1 MKHSVPIAYL
11 FSIKFVSSKMKK
23 LTSINNKERYTMK
36 STLKKLLPFAVV
48 GVISGATTVGGL
60 QYLNHDSDSADQS
73 YFTKSSN
80 VSFAGMNSAAVGDD
94 FVKAAKTTVP
104 AVVTIKN
111 YQSRTTSRASEQDMF
126 DFFFGDPFGGR
137 GQQRQKQQVPDN
149 MPSGM
154 GSGVIISPDGYI
166 ISNNHVVAGAN
177 KLEVVLSNKKSYI
190 ATLVGTDPNTD
201 ISLLKIEEKGLP
213 YLNFANSDNIE
224 VGQWVL
230 AVGNPLGLNSTVTA
244 GIVSAK
250 GRGIGILSSQGKAA
264 NPIESFIQ
272 TDAAIN
278 PGNSGGALVNTN
290 GDLIGIN
297 SAIQSTTGYYQGYG
311 FAVPANLA
319 RKIVEDIKK
328 FGIVQRGFLGV
339 TSLDLSDD
347 QLVAAYNKD
356 KKTNYKSGSGVL
368 VTGFG
373 ESSGAEDAGLKV
385 GDIITQIDTTPITD
399 FADLSIAIGS
409 KRPGDKVT
417 VTYQRNGKPSTTT
430 VTLRDQK
437 GGTST
442 RTKADLSVT
451 EKIGADFQSI
461 DDKTKAYYGLNS
473 GVIAKNVVE
482 GGEMAKA
489 GVVDGYIITEING
502 KPVNSQKD
510 VENILNKFNGTA
522 QIKYMDDYGR
532 GYQRGF
538 KMP

>member
-1 MKHSVPIAYL
+1 
-11 FSIKFVSSKMKK
+11 
-23 LTSINNKERYTMK
+23 MK
-36 STLKKLLPFAVV
+36 STLKKLLPLAVV
-48 GVISGATTVGGL
+48 GVISGATTFGTI
-60 QYLNHDSDSADQS
+60 QYFGHNSNSEDQS
-73 YFTKSSN
+73 YFTKSAN
-80 VSFAGMNSAAVGDD
+80 TSFVGMNTGSVGDD

-111 YQSRTTSRASEQDMF
+111 YQSRTSSSRASEQDLF
-126 DFFFGDPFGGR
+126 DFFFGDPFGGKGGQG
-137 GQQRQKQQVPDN
+137 GQQPRQKQQVPDN

-190 ATLVGTDPNTD
+190 ATLIGTDPNTD

-224 VGQWVL
+224 VGQWAL

-244 GIVSAK
+244 GIISAK
-250 GRGIGILSSQGKAA
+250 GRGIGILSSQGKAT

-290 GDLIGIN
+290 GELIGIN

-319 RKIVEDIKK
+319 RKIIEDIKK

-347 QLVAAYNKD
+347 QQVAMYNKQ
-356 KKTNYKSGSGVL
+356 KKTALKVGSGVYI
-368 VTGFG
+368 TGFG
-373 ESSGAEDAGLKV
+373 DKSGAEEAGLKS
-385 GDIITQIDTTPITD
+385 GDIITKIDNSAVTD

-409 KRPGDKVT
+409 KRPGDKVQ
-417 VTYQRNGKPSTTT
+417 VTYQRNGKESATT

-451 EKIGADFQSI
+451 EKIGADF
-461 DDKTKAYYGLNS
+461 DPLNEAFKTNYGLTS
-473 GVIAKNVVE
+473 GVIAKNVSE
-482 GGEMAKA
+482 GSEIAKI
-489 GVVDGYIITEING
+489 GVVDNYIVVEINS

-510 VENILNKFNGTA
+510 VERILDKYQGNVQVKFV
-522 QIKYMDDYGR
+522 DEYGR
-532 GYQRGF
+532 MYTKGF

>member
-1 MKHSVPIAYL
+1 
-11 FSIKFVSSKMKK
+11 
-23 LTSINNKERYTMK
+23 MK

-48 GVISGATTVGGL
+48 GVMSGATTVGAL
-60 QYLNHDSDSADQS
+60 QYFNHDSNNGDQS
-73 YFTKSSN
+73 YFTKSASN
-80 VSFAGMNSAAVGDD
+80 VSFAGMNSGAVGED

-111 YQSRTTSRASEQDMF
+111 YQSRSTSRASEQDLF
-126 DFFFGDPFGGR
+126 DFFFGPQSGGR
-137 GQQRQKQQVPDN
+137 GQQKQQQQTPDN

-190 ATLVGTDPNTD
+190 ATLIGTDPNTD

-213 YLNFANSDNIE
+213 YLNFANSDNID

-319 RKIVEDIKK
+319 RKIVEDIKN

-339 TSLDLSDD
+339 TTIDLSND

-356 KKTNYKSGSGVL
+356 QKTNIKAGSGMY

-373 ESSGAEDAGLKV
+373 ENSGAEDAGIKK
-385 GDIITQIDTTPITD
+385 GDIITKIDTYAITD
-399 FADLSIAIGS
+399 FADLSAAIGS
-409 KRPGDKVT
+409 KRPGDKVQ
-417 VTYQRNGKPSTTT
+417 VTYLRNGKESIATA
-430 VTLRDQK
+430 TLRDQK

-451 EKIGADFQSI
+451 EKIGAEFKPLDERF
-461 DDKTKAYYGLNS
+461 KTDYGLNS
-473 GVIAKNVVE
+473 GVIANNVTE
-482 GGEMAKA
+482 GGEIAKV
-489 GVVDGYIITEING
+489 GIVDNYIVIEING

-510 VENILNKFNGTA
+510 VEKILDKYSGNVQVKFVDAYG
-522 QIKYMDDYGR
+522 QIYT
-532 GYQRGF
+532 RGF

>member
-1 MKHSVPIAYL
+1 MKNT
-11 FSIKFVSSKMKK
+11 FKKF
-23 LTSINNKERYTMK
+23 
-36 STLKKLLPFAVV
+36 LPFAFV
-48 GVISGATTVGGL
+48 GVLSGATTIGVQHFL
-60 QYLNHDSDSADQS
+60 SDDSGTDTAS
-73 YFTKSSN
+73 YFTKTANN
-80 VSFAGMNSAAVGDD
+80 VSFAGMNTAAVGDD
-94 FVKAAKTTVP
+94 FVQASKLTVP

-111 YQSRTTSRASEQDMF
+111 YGTNSRGNRASEADIF
-126 DFFFGDPFGGR
+126 EYFFGPQR
-137 GQQRQKQQVPDN
+137 GQQRDQGQQQMPEN

-213 YLNFANSDNIE
+213 FLNFANSDNVE

-244 GIVSAK
+244 GIISAK
-250 GRGIGILSSQGKAA
+250 GRGIGILASQGKAA

-278 PGNSGGALVNTN
+278 PGNSGGALVNVN

-297 SAIQSTTGYYQGYG
+297 SAISSTNGYYQGYG

-339 TSLDLSDD
+339 QSVDLSDEQ
-347 QLVAAYNKD
+347 QLRRYNSNS
-356 KKTNYKSGSGVL
+356 KTNLKPGQGIY

-373 ESSGAEDAGLKV
+373 TKSGAEEAGIRV
-385 GDIITQIDTTPITD
+385 GDIITKIDNVAITD
-399 FADLSIAIGS
+399 FADLSISIGS
-409 KRPGDKVT
+409 RRPGDRVQ
-417 VTYQRNGKPSTTT
+417 VTYLRNGKEYVTS
-430 VTLRDQK
+430 VTLKDQN
-437 GGTST
+437 GGTSS
-442 RTKADLSVT
+442 RSKADLTVS
-451 EKIGADFQSI
+451 EKIGAEFEPLSERF
-461 DDKTKAYYGLNS
+461 KTEYGLNS
-473 GVIAKNVVE
+473 GVVTKNVQE
-482 GGEMAKA
+482 GSEMAKI
-489 GVVDGYIITEING
+489 GVVDDYIIIEING
-502 KPVNSQKD
+502 KPVNSQKE
-510 VENILNKFNGTA
+510 VENILNRFKGNVSVRFLDN
-522 QIKYMDDYGR
+522 YGR
-532 GYQRGF
+532 MYTKGF

>member
-1 MKHSVPIAYL
+1 
-11 FSIKFVSSKMKK
+11 
-23 LTSINNKERYTMK
+23 MK

-48 GVISGATTVGGL
+48 GVMSGATTVGTL
-60 QYLNHDSDSADQS
+60 QYFNHDANSTDQS
-73 YFTKSSN
+73 YFTKSAAN
-80 VSFAGMNSAAVGDD
+80 VNFAGMNSSAVGDD

-111 YQSRTTSRASEQDMF
+111 YQSRTTSRASEQDLF

-137 GQQRQKQQVPDN
+137 GQQRQRQQQQAPDN

-190 ATLVGTDPNTD
+190 ATLIGTDPNTD

-244 GIVSAK
+244 GIISAK
-250 GRGIGILSSQGKAA
+250 GRGIGILRNEGKAA

-347 QLVAAYNKD
+347 QLVAAYNKQ
-356 KKTNYKSGSGVL
+356 KKTNIKAGSGIL

-373 ESSGAEDAGLKV
+373 EKSGAEDAGLKT
-385 GDIITQIDTTPITD
+385 GDIITNIDNTPITD
-399 FADLSIAIGS
+399 FADLSMSIGS
-409 KRPGDKVT
+409 KRPGDKVV
-417 VTYQRNGKPSTTT
+417 VTYLRNGKSATTT
-430 VTLRDQK
+430 VTLKDQK

-451 EKIGADFQSI
+451 EKIGAEFEPLNDRI
-461 DDKTKAYYGLNS
+461 KTNYGLSS
-473 GVIAKNVVE
+473 GVTAKNVAE
-482 GGEMAKA
+482 GGEIAKI
-489 GVVDGYIITEING
+489 GIVDDYIIMEING

-510 VENILNKFNGTA
+510 VDKILDKYSGNVSVKFVDNYG
-522 QIKYMDDYGR
+522 QIYT
-532 GYQRGF
+532 RGF

>member
-1 MKHSVPIAYL
+1 
-11 FSIKFVSSKMKK
+11 
-23 LTSINNKERYTMK
+23 
-36 STLKKLLPFAVV
+36 
-48 GVISGATTVGGL
+48 
-60 QYLNHDSDSADQS
+60 
-73 YFTKSSN
+73 
-80 VSFAGMNSAAVGDD
+80 MNTAAVGDD

-111 YQSRTTSRASEQDMF
+111 YQSRTSSNRASEQDLF

-137 GQQRQKQQVPDN
+137 GGQPRQKQQQQVPDN

-190 ATLVGTDPNTD
+190 ATLIGTDPNTD

-224 VGQWVL
+224 VGQWAL

-244 GIVSAK
+244 GIISAK
-250 GRGIGILSSQGKAA
+250 GRGIGILGGQGKAA

-290 GDLIGIN
+290 GELIGIN

-339 TSLDLSDD
+339 QSLDLSDD
-347 QLVAAYNKD
+347 MQVQAYNKQ
-356 KKTNYKSGSGVL
+356 KKTNIKSGSGVY

-373 ESSGAEDAGLKV
+373 DSSGAEDAGLKI
-385 GDIITQIDTTPITD
+385 GDVITKIDNSAVTD

-409 KRPGDKVT
+409 KRPGDKVQ
-417 VTYQRNGKPSTTT
+417 VVYLRNGKENTTT
-430 VTLRDQK
+430 VTLKDQK
-437 GGTST
+437 GGTTT

-473 GVIAKNVVE
+473 GAVAKNVIE
-482 GGEMAKA
+482 GSEMAKA
-489 GVVDGYIITEING
+489 GIVDGYIITEING

-510 VENILNKFNGTA
+510 VENLLSKFSGTV

>member
-1 MKHSVPIAYL
+1 
-11 FSIKFVSSKMKK
+11 
-23 LTSINNKERYTMK
+23 MK
-36 STLKKLLPFAVV
+36 STFKKLLPFAVV
-48 GVISGATTVGGL
+48 GVISGATTVGVQ
-60 QYLNHDSDSADQS
+60 QYMGQDSNTVDQS
-73 YFTKSSN
+73 YFTSSKN
-80 VSFAGMNSAAVGDD
+80 ASFVGMNTATVGDD

-111 YQSRTTSRASEQDMF
+111 YQTRSSSRASEQDLF
-126 DFFFGDPFGGR
+126 DYFFGDPFGGR
-137 GQQRQKQQVPDN
+137 GQQRQKQQQQQAPDN

-213 YLNFANSDNIE
+213 FLNFANSDNID

-244 GIVSAK
+244 GIISAK
-250 GRGIGILSSQGKAA
+250 GRGIGILQGQGKAS

-278 PGNSGGALVNTN
+278 PGNSGGALVNVN

-297 SAIQSTTGYYQGYG
+297 SAISSTTGYYQGYG

-319 RKIVEDIKK
+319 RKVVEDIKK

-339 TSLDLSDD
+339 TSLDLSND
-347 QLVAAYNKD
+347 QQVAFYNRD
-356 KKTNYKSGSGVL
+356 KKTNIKVGSGVY
-368 VTGFG
+368 VTGF
-373 ESSGAEDAGLKV
+373 SKDSGAEDAGLKL
-385 GDIITQIDTTPITD
+385 GDVITKVDQVAITD
-399 FADLSIAIGS
+399 FADLSISIGS
-409 KRPGDKVT
+409 KRPGDKVQ
-417 VTYQRNGKPSTTT
+417 VTYLRNGKETTTT
-430 VTLRDQK
+430 VTLKDQN
-437 GGTST
+437 GGTSS
-442 RTKADLSVT
+442 RSKADLSVT
-451 EKIGADFQSI
+451 EKIGAEFEPLNDRF
-461 DDKTKAYYGLNS
+461 KTEYGLNS
-473 GVIAKNVVE
+473 GVVTKNVSE
-482 GGEMAKA
+482 GGEMAKI
-489 GVVDGYIITEING
+489 GIVDDYIIIEING

-510 VENILNKFNGTA
+510 VEKILDKYQGNVQVKFVDN
-522 QIKYMDDYGR
+522 YGR
-532 GYQRGF
+532 IYTKGF

>member
-1 MKHSVPIAYL
+1 
-11 FSIKFVSSKMKK
+11 
-23 LTSINNKERYTMK
+23 MK

-48 GVISGATTVGGL
+48 GVISGATTVGVQ
-60 QYLNHDSDSADQS
+60 QYLGHDSNNTDQS
-73 YFTKSSN
+73 YFTSSKN
-80 VSFAGMNSAAVGDD
+80 ASFVGMNTAAVGDD

-111 YQSRTTSRASEQDMF
+111 YQSRSTSRASEQDLF
-126 DFFFGDPFGGR
+126 DYFFGDPFGGR
-137 GQQRQKQQVPDN
+137 GQQRQKQQQQQAPDN

-154 GSGVIISPDGYI
+154 GSGVIISADGYI

-213 YLNFANSDNIE
+213 FLNFANSDNID

-244 GIVSAK
+244 GIISAK
-250 GRGIGILSSQGKAA
+250 GRGIGILGGQGKAT

-278 PGNSGGALVNTN
+278 PGNSGGALVNVN

-297 SAIQSTTGYYQGYG
+297 SAISSTTGYYQGYG

-319 RKIVEDIKK
+319 RKVVEDIKK

-339 TSLDLSDD
+339 SSLDLSND
-347 QLVAAYNKD
+347 QQVALYNRD
-356 KKTNYKSGSGVL
+356 KKSNIKVGSGVF
-368 VTGFG
+368 VTGF
-373 ESSGAEDAGLKV
+373 SKDSGAEEAGLKA
-385 GDIITQIDTTPITD
+385 GDIITKVDATPITD
-399 FADLSIAIGS
+399 FADLSVSVGS
-409 KRPGDKVT
+409 KRPGDKVQL
-417 VTYQRNGKPSTTT
+417 TYLRNGKEITTT
-430 VTLRDQK
+430 VTLKDQN
-437 GGTST
+437 GGTSS
-442 RTKADLSVT
+442 RSKADLSVT
-451 EKIGADFQSI
+451 EKIGAEFEPLNERF
-461 DDKTKAYYGLNS
+461 KTEYGLNS
-473 GVIAKNVVE
+473 GVVTKNVSE
-482 GGEMAKA
+482 GSEMAKI
-489 GVVDGYIITEING
+489 GIVDEYIIIEING

-510 VENILNKFNGTA
+510 VEKILDKYQGNVQVKFVDNF
-522 QIKYMDDYGR
+522 GR
-532 GYQRGF
+532 IYTKGF

>member
-1 MKHSVPIAYL
+1 
-11 FSIKFVSSKMKK
+11 
-23 LTSINNKERYTMK
+23 MK

-48 GVISGATTVGGL
+48 GVISGATTVGTI
-60 QYLNHDSDSADQS
+60 QYFGHTSNNGDQS
-73 YFTKSSN
+73 YFSSSKN
-80 VSFAGMNSAAVGDD
+80 VSFAGMNTAAVGDD

-111 YQSRTTSRASEQDMF
+111 YQNRTSSRASDQDLF
-126 DFFFGDPFGGR
+126 DFFFGDPMGGGR
-137 GQQRQKQQVPDN
+137 GQQKQKQQAPDN
-149 MPSGM
+149 MPSGL

-190 ATLVGTDPNTD
+190 ATLVGSDPNTD

-250 GRGIGILSSQGKAA
+250 GRGIGILGGQGKAT

-278 PGNSGGALVNTN
+278 PGNSGGALVNVN

-297 SAIQSTTGYYQGYG
+297 SAIQSTNGYYQGYG
-311 FAVPANLA
+311 FAIPANLA

-339 TSLDLSDD
+339 SSLDLSDD
-347 QLVAAYNKD
+347 QQVALYNRD
-356 KKTNYKSGSGVL
+356 KKTNLKTGSGIY
-368 VTGFG
+368 VTNVADN
-373 ESSGAEDAGLKV
+373 SGAENAGLKAA
-385 GDIITQIDTTPITD
+385 DIITKIDGTSITD
-399 FADLSIAIGS
+399 FADLSMAVGS
-409 KRPGDKVT
+409 KRPGDKVQ
-417 VTYQRNGKPSTTT
+417 VTYSRNGKESTTT
-430 VTLRDQK
+430 VTLKDQK

-451 EKIGADFQSI
+451 EKIGADFEPLS
-461 DDKTKAYYGLNS
+461 DAFKTNYGLTS
-473 GVIAKNVVE
+473 GVIAKNVSE
-482 GGEMAKA
+482 GSEMAKI
-489 GVVDGYIITEING
+489 GIVDNYIIVEING

-510 VENILNKFNGTA
+510 VEKILDKYQGNVQVKFV
-522 QIKYMDDYGR
+522 DDYGR
-532 GYQRGF
+532 IYTKGF

>member
-1 MKHSVPIAYL
+1 
-11 FSIKFVSSKMKK
+11 
-23 LTSINNKERYTMK
+23 MK
-36 STLKKLLPFAVV
+36 STFKKLLPFAFV
-48 GVISGATTVGGL
+48 GILSGATTVGVQ
-60 QYLNHDSDSADQS
+60 QYLGHDSNNGDQS
-73 YFTKSSN
+73 YFTKSTN
-80 VSFAGMNSAAVGDD
+80 ASFVGMNTATVGDD
-94 FVKAAKTTVP
+94 FVKASKTTVP

-111 YQSRTTSRASEQDMF
+111 YQNRASSRASDQDLF
-126 DFFFGDPFGGR
+126 DFFFGDPFGGK
-137 GQQRQKQQVPDN
+137 GQQRQKQQQQQAPDN
-149 MPSGM
+149 IPSGL

-213 YLNFANSDNIE
+213 FLNFANSDNVE

-244 GIVSAK
+244 GIISAK
-250 GRGIGILSSQGKAA
+250 GRGIGILSGQGKAT

-278 PGNSGGALVNTN
+278 PGNSGGALVNVN

-297 SAIQSTTGYYQGYG
+297 SAISSTNGYYQGYG

-319 RKIVEDIKK
+319 RKIIEDIKK

-339 TSLDLSDD
+339 NSLDLSND
-347 QLVAAYNKD
+347 QQVAYYNKE
-356 KKTNYKSGSGVL
+356 KKTNLKTGSGVYI
-368 VTGFG
+368 TGLPDN
-373 ESSGAEDAGLKV
+373 SGAQDAGMKV
-385 GDIITQIDTTPITD
+385 GDIITKIDGANITD

-409 KRPGDKVT
+409 KRPGDKVQ
-417 VTYQRNGKPSTTT
+417 VTYSRNGKENLTT
-430 VTLRDQK
+430 VTLKDQK

-451 EKIGADFQSI
+451 EKIGAEFQSL
-461 DDKTKAYYGLNS
+461 DDRTKAYYGLTS
-473 GVIAKNVVE
+473 GIVAKNVIE
-482 GGEMAKA
+482 GSEMAKA
-489 GVVDGYIITEING
+489 GIVDNYIITDING

-510 VENILNKFNGTA
+510 VESILNKFSGTV

-532 GYQRGF
+532 NYTRGF

>member
-1 MKHSVPIAYL
+1 
-11 FSIKFVSSKMKK
+11 
-23 LTSINNKERYTMK
+23 MK

-48 GVISGATTVGGL
+48 GVISGATTVGTL
-60 QYLNHDSDSADQS
+60 QYFNHDSANGDES
-73 YFTKSSN
+73 YFTKSAPN
-80 VSFAGMNSAAVGDD
+80 VSFAGMNTAAVGDD

-111 YQSRTTSRASEQDMF
+111 YQSRSTSRASEQDLF
-126 DFFFGDPFGGR
+126 DFFFGDPLGGR
-137 GQQRQKQQVPDN
+137 GQQRQKQQMPDN

-244 GIVSAK
+244 GIISAK
-250 GRGIGILSSQGKAA
+250 GRGIGILGSQGKAA

-278 PGNSGGALVNTN
+278 PGNSGGALVNTI
-290 GDLIGIN
+290 GELIGIN

-311 FAVPANLA
+311 FAVPSNLA

-339 TSLDLSDD
+339 TSLDLSNDM
-347 QLVAAYNKD
+347 QVAGYNKQN
-356 KKTNYKSGSGVL
+356 KTNIKAGSGVY

-373 ESSGAEDAGLKV
+373 DNSGAEDAGIRT
-385 GDIITQIDTTPITD
+385 GDVITKIDNTAVTD

-409 KRPGDKVT
+409 KRPGDKVM
-417 VTYQRNGKPSTTT
+417 VTYLRNGKEATAT

-437 GGTST
+437 GGTSA

-451 EKIGADFQSI
+451 EKIGAEFKPLDERF
-461 DDKTKAYYGLNS
+461 KTDYGLNS
-473 GVIAKNVVE
+473 GVIATNVTE
-482 GGEMAKA
+482 GSEIAKI
-489 GVVDGYIITEING
+489 GIVDNYIVIEING

-510 VENILNKFNGTA
+510 VEKILDKYSGNVSVKFVDAYG
-522 QIKYMDDYGR
+522 QIYT
-532 GYQRGF
+532 RGF

>member
-1 MKHSVPIAYL
+1 
-11 FSIKFVSSKMKK
+11 
-23 LTSINNKERYTMK
+23 MK

-48 GVISGATTVGGL
+48 GVISGATTVGVQ
-60 QYLNHDSDSADQS
+60 QYLGHDSNNTDQS
-73 YFTKSSN
+73 YFTSSKN
-80 VSFAGMNSAAVGDD
+80 ASFVGMNTGAVGDD

-111 YQSRTTSRASEQDMF
+111 YQSRSTSRASEQDLF
-126 DFFFGDPFGGR
+126 DYFFGDPFGGR
-137 GQQRQKQQVPDN
+137 GQQRQKQQQQQQAPDN

-154 GSGVIISPDGYI
+154 GSGVIISADGYI

-213 YLNFANSDNIE
+213 FLNFANSDNID

-244 GIVSAK
+244 GIISAK
-250 GRGIGILSSQGKAA
+250 GRGIGILGGQGKAT

-278 PGNSGGALVNTN
+278 PGNSGGALVNVN

-297 SAIQSTTGYYQGYG
+297 SAISSTTGYYQGYG

-319 RKIVEDIKK
+319 RKVVEDIKK

-339 TSLDLSDD
+339 SSLDLSND
-347 QLVAAYNKD
+347 QQVALYNRD
-356 KKTNYKSGSGVL
+356 KKANVKAGSGVYI
-368 VTGFG
+368 TGF
-373 ESSGAEDAGLKV
+373 SKDSGAEDAGLKT
-385 GDIITQIDTTPITD
+385 GDIITKVDATPITD
-399 FADLSIAIGS
+399 FADLSVSVGS
-409 KRPGDKVT
+409 KRPGDKVQL
-417 VTYQRNGKPSTTT
+417 TYLRNGKETTTT
-430 VTLRDQK
+430 VTLKDQN
-437 GGTST
+437 GGTAS
-442 RTKADLSVT
+442 RSKADLSVT
-451 EKIGADFQSI
+451 EKIGAEFEPLNERF
-461 DDKTKAYYGLNS
+461 KTEYGLNS
-473 GVIAKNVVE
+473 GVVSKNVSE
-482 GGEMAKA
+482 GSEMAKI
-489 GVVDGYIITEING
+489 GVVDDYIIIEING

-510 VENILNKFNGTA
+510 VEKILDKYQGNVQVKFVDNF
-522 QIKYMDDYGR
+522 GR
-532 GYQRGF
+532 IYTKGF

>member
-1 MKHSVPIAYL
+1 
-11 FSIKFVSSKMKK
+11 
-23 LTSINNKERYTMK
+23 MK

-48 GVISGATTVGGL
+48 GVISGATTVGTL
-60 QYLNHDSDSADQS
+60 QYFNHDSNSPDQS
-73 YFTKSSN
+73 YFTKSAPN

-111 YQSRTTSRASEQDMF
+111 YQSRSGNRASEQDLF

-137 GQQRQKQQVPDN
+137 GQQRQRQQQQAPDN

-311 FAVPANLA
+311 FAVPSNLA
-319 RKIVEDIKK
+319 RKIIEDIKK

-339 TSLDLSDD
+339 QSLDLSNDM
-347 QLVAAYNKD
+347 QVAAYNRE
-356 KKTNYKSGSGVL
+356 KKTNIKAGSGVY

-373 ESSGAEDAGLKV
+373 DNSGAEDAGLKS
-385 GDIITQIDTTPITD
+385 GDIITKIDNTAVTD
-399 FADLSIAIGS
+399 FADLSVAIGS
-409 KRPGDKVT
+409 KRPGDKVA
-417 VTYQRNGKPSTTT
+417 VTYLRNGKENTAT

-451 EKIGADFQSI
+451 EKIGAEFEPLSDRI
-461 DDKTKAYYGLNS
+461 KTNFGLSS
-473 GVIAKNVVE
+473 GVTAKNVSE
-482 GGEMAKA
+482 GGEIAKI
-489 GVVDGYIITEING
+489 GIVDEYIIMEING

-510 VENILNKFNGTA
+510 VEKILDKYSGNVSVKFVDGYG
-522 QIKYMDDYGR
+522 QIYT
-532 GYQRGF
+532 RGF

>member
-1 MKHSVPIAYL
+1 
-11 FSIKFVSSKMKK
+11 
-23 LTSINNKERYTMK
+23 MK
-36 STLKKLLPFAVV
+36 STFKKLLPFAVV
-48 GVISGATTVGGL
+48 GVLSGATTVGVQ
-60 QYLNHDSDSADQS
+60 QYLSSGSGSSDHS
-73 YFTKSSN
+73 YFTKSTDA
-80 VSFAGMNSAAVGDD
+80 SFVGLNTARVGDD
-94 FVKAAKTTVP
+94 FVQSAKTTVP

-111 YQSRTTSRASEQDMF
+111 YQNRSSSRASEQDLF
-126 DFFFGDPFGGR
+126 DFFFGPQNGR
-137 GQQRQKQQVPDN
+137 GQQRQQQQQIPDN
-149 MPSGM
+149 MPSGL

-213 YLNFANSDNIE
+213 YLNFANSDNVE

-244 GIVSAK
+244 GIISAK
-250 GRGIGILSSQGKAA
+250 GRGIGILGGQGKAT

-278 PGNSGGALVNTN
+278 QGNSGGALVNVN

-297 SAIQSTTGYYQGYG
+297 SAIASPTGYYSGYG
-311 FAVPANLA
+311 FAVPSNLA

-328 FGIVQRGFLGV
+328 FGIVQRGFLGI
-339 TSLDLSDD
+339 TTLDLSND
-347 QLVAAYNKD
+347 QQVSVYNKTE
-356 KKTNYKSGSGVL
+356 KTNLKAGSGMY
-368 VTGFG
+368 VTGFS
-373 ESSGAEDAGLKV
+373 ENSGAEDGGIKK
-385 GDIITQIDTTPITD
+385 GDIITKIDTYNITD
-399 FADLSIAIGS
+399 FSDLSAAIGS
-409 KRPGDKVT
+409 KRPGDKVQ
-417 VTYQRNGKPSTTT
+417 VTYLRNGKQGVAT

-442 RTKADLSVT
+442 RTKADLTVT
-451 EKIGADFQSI
+451 EKIGAEFQSL
-461 DDKTKAYYGLNS
+461 DDRTKSYYGLTN
-473 GVIAKNVVE
+473 GIVAKNVVE

-489 GVVDGYIITEING
+489 GVVDNYIITEING

-510 VENILNKFNGTA
+510 VENILGKHSGTV

-532 GYQRGF
+532 GYTRGF

>member
-1 MKHSVPIAYL
+1 
-11 FSIKFVSSKMKK
+11 
-23 LTSINNKERYTMK
+23 MK

-48 GVISGATTVGGL
+48 GVISGATTVGTL
-60 QYLNHDSDSADQS
+60 QYFNHDSNSADQS
-73 YFTKSSN
+73 YFTKSASD
-80 VSFAGMNSAAVGDD
+80 VTFAGMNSSAVGDD

-111 YQSRTTSRASEQDMF
+111 YQSRTANRASEQDLF

-137 GQQRQKQQVPDN
+137 GQQRQRQQQQVPDN

-244 GIVSAK
+244 GIISAK

-311 FAVPANLA
+311 FAVPSNLA
-319 RKIVEDIKK
+319 RKIIEDIKK

-339 TSLDLSDD
+339 QSLDLSNDM
-347 QLVAAYNKD
+347 QVAAYNKE
-356 KKTNYKSGSGVL
+356 KKTNIKAGSGVY

-373 ESSGAEDAGLKV
+373 DNSGAEDAGIKV
-385 GDIITQIDTTPITD
+385 GDVITKIDNMAITD

-409 KRPGDKVT
+409 KRPGDKVS
-417 VTYQRNGKPSTTT
+417 VTYVRNGKENITT
-430 VTLRDQK
+430 VTLKDQK

-451 EKIGADFQSI
+451 EKIGAEFKPLDERF
-461 DDKTKAYYGLNS
+461 KTDYGLNS
-473 GVIAKNVVE
+473 GVIATNVTE
-482 GGEMAKA
+482 GSEIAKI
-489 GVVDGYIITEING
+489 GIVDNYIVIEVNG

-510 VENILNKFNGTA
+510 VEKILDKYSGNVSVKFVDAYG
-522 QIKYMDDYGR
+522 QIYT
-532 GYQRGF
+532 RGF

>member
-1 MKHSVPIAYL
+1 
-11 FSIKFVSSKMKK
+11 
-23 LTSINNKERYTMK
+23 MK

-48 GVISGATTVGGL
+48 GVISGATAVGTL
-60 QYLNHDSDSADQS
+60 QYFGHNSNNGDQG
-73 YFTKSSN
+73 YFTSSTN
-80 VSFAGMNSAAVGDD
+80 ASFAGMNSAAIGDD

-111 YQSRTTSRASEQDMF
+111 YQNRASSRASEQDMF

-137 GQQRQKQQVPDN
+137 GQQRQKQQAPDN

-250 GRGIGILSSQGKAA
+250 GRGIGILGSQGKAS

-278 PGNSGGALVNTN
+278 PGNSGGALVNSN

-311 FAVPANLA
+311 FAVPSNLA

-339 TSLDLSDD
+339 QSLDLSDE
-347 QLVAAYNKD
+347 QQVASYNFQ
-356 KKTNYKSGSGVL
+356 KKANIKTGSGVY

-373 ESSGAEDAGLKV
+373 ENSGAEDAGLKI
-385 GDIITQIDTTPITD
+385 GDVITKIDTMPVTD

-409 KRPGDKVT
+409 KRPGDKVA
-417 VTYQRNGKPSTTT
+417 VTYIRNGKENTTT
-430 VTLRDQK
+430 VTLKDQK

-442 RTKADLSVT
+442 RTKADLSVS
-451 EKIGADFQSI
+451 EKIGADFEPLSESF
-461 DDKTKAYYGLNS
+461 KTNYGLNS
-473 GVIAKNVVE
+473 GVIARNVGE
-482 GGEMAKA
+482 GSEMAKI
-489 GVVDGYIITEING
+489 GVVDNYIIIEING

-510 VENILNKFNGTA
+510 VEKILDKYQGNVQVKFV
-522 QIKYMDDYGR
+522 DEYGR
-532 GYQRGF
+532 IYTKGF